1 MKLKKKAKK
10 ILIILLLIIALSLGI
25 YAFKDKIF
33 GQSKVKET
41 KIVNKIDKYGYNLKD
56 SKTKKYHKM
65 FEELKKI
72 LSKDE
77 VDEEKYVKKI
87 SEMFIYDFYSLNDK
101 TAKTDVGGIDFV
113 YSGALE
119 NFLMNAQ
126 NTYYKY
132 VESNIYGNRNQSLPT
147 VNEIEIKDVQ
157 QDVFAYGDKNDDK
170 AYIVTASWDYT
181 DQEFSKYQKEAKL
194 IFIHDGEKLCL
205 VELQ

>member
-1 MKLKKKAKK
+1 
-10 ILIILLLIIALSLGI
+10 
-25 YAFKDKIF
+25 
-33 GQSKVKET
+33 
-41 KIVNKIDKYGYNLKD
+41 
-56 SKTKKYHKM
+56 
-65 FEELKKI
+65 
-72 LSKDE
+72 
-77 VDEEKYVKKI
+77 
-87 SEMFIYDFYSLNDK
+87 
-101 TAKTDVGGIDFV
+101 
-113 YSGALE
+113 
-119 NFLMNAQ
+119 MNAQ

>member
-10 ILIILLLIIALSLGI
+10 LLIIILVIIVLILGI
-25 YAFKDKIF
+25 FVVKDKLF
-33 GQSKVKET
+33 NKKEVKET

-56 SKTKKYHKM
+56 SKTKKYHQM

-72 LSKDE
+72 LSKKE
-77 VDEEKYVKKI
+77 VDEEEYVKKI

-101 TAKTDVGGIDFV
+101 TAKTDVGGVDFV

-119 NFLMNAQ
+119 NFLTKAQ

-147 VNEIEIKDVQ
+147 VKDIEIGEVKQ
-157 QDVFAYGDKNDDK
+157 EAFAYGDQNDDK
-170 AYIVTASWDYT
+170 AYIVSASWDYT
-181 DQEFSKYQKEAKL
+181 DTEFSKYQKEAKL
-194 IFIHDGEKLCL
+194 VFIHDGEKLCL